1 MNLSDIKLFKI
12 NNIKKK
18 LDYFLLILIIYIL
31 IRYSLDFKVIY
42 PEIILELNEQYIF
55 KILLYISLFII
66 SNYNLTYGLL
76 YFIFLLFLEFDNM
89 LFMKDN

>member
-1 MNLSDIKLFKI
+1 MINFNKLSKFNFRKYTDYILFV
-12 NNIKKK
+12 
-18 LDYFLLILIIYIL
+18 LIIYIL

-42 PEIILELNEQYIF
+42 PDIILELNEQYIF
-55 KILLYISLFII
+55 KILLYLSLFII
-66 SNYNLTYGLL
+66 ANYNITYGIL

>member
-1 MNLSDIKLFKI
+1 MINFNKLSKFNFRKYTDYILFV
-12 NNIKKK
+12 
-18 LDYFLLILIIYIL
+18 LIIYIL

-42 PEIILELNEQYIF
+42 PDIILELNEQYIF
-55 KILLYISLFII
+55 KILLYLSLFII
-66 SNYNLTYGLL
+66 ANYNTTYGIL

>member
-1 MNLSDIKLFKI
+1 MINFNKLSKFNFRKYTDYILFV
-12 NNIKKK
+12 
-18 LDYFLLILIIYIL
+18 LIIYIL

-42 PEIILELNEQYIF
+42 PDIILELNEQYIF
-55 KILLYISLFII
+55 KILLYFSLFII

>member
-1 MNLSDIKLFKI
+1 MNLYDIKLFKI

-55 KILLYISLFII
+55 KILLYFSLFII

>member
-1 MNLSDIKLFKI
+1 MINFNKLSKFNFRKYTDYILFV
-12 NNIKKK
+12 
-18 LDYFLLILIIYIL
+18 LIIYIL

-42 PEIILELNEQYIF
+42 PDIILELNEQYIF
-55 KILLYISLFII
+55 KILLYLSLFII
-66 SNYNLTYGLL
+66 DNYNITYGIL